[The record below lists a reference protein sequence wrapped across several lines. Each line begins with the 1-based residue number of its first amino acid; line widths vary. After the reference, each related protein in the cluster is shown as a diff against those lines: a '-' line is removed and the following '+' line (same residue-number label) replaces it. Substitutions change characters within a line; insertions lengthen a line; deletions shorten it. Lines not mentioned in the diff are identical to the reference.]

1 MGTCSIIS
9 KIFGFDQNEK
19 KCIFTTKFRHKLR
32 CNMIVIKTLNCM
44 HMTQSRN
51 FFGFIFASYIKMFRL
66 LDAKIEI
73 KSQEDITVG
82 GQIEKEYFFS

>member
-1 MGTCSIIS
+1 
-9 KIFGFDQNEK
+9 
-19 KCIFTTKFRHKLR
+19 
-32 CNMIVIKTLNCM
+32 M